1 MWMMDYDTA
10 ANYWIEKDGR
20 SVAMEPEA
28 LFARIEAFLSSHNT
42 CALATASSD
51 MVRCTPIEYNYL
63 DGCFYLFSE
72 GGLKFRALKENK
84 CVGLAIF
91 DNYEGFGKVRGLQV
105 EGEASMVEHFSEEYL
120 KLMEYKKI
128 PVEAM
133 KKMEHPMNLIKIVPK
148 AYDYLDSAL
157 KDEGV
162 GVRQHYEVKGCD
174 LR

>member
-1 MWMMDYDTA
+1 MWTMDYDSA
-10 ANYWIEKDGR
+10 ANYWVKKDKE
-20 SVAMEPEA
+20 SVVMEPEA
-28 LFARIEAFLSSHNT
+28 LFSCIEAFLSEHNT

-84 CVGLAIF
+84 HVGLAIF
-91 DNYEGFGKVRGLQV
+91 DNYEGFGKVKGIQV
-105 EGEASMVEHFSEEYL
+105 EGEASIIEPFSEEYL

-133 KKMEHPMNLIKIVPK
+133 KKMERPMNLIKISPV
-148 AYDYLDSAL
+148 AYDYLNSAL

-162 GVRQHYEVKGCD
+162 GVRQHYEV
-174 LR
+174 RHE